1 MEDRMN
7 TLSAYRMLLVVA
19 LVFVTPAIGS
29 CGSNMEGTY
38 TQPAGGAIALD
49 LRSGGKA
56 NFSLMGENYAC
67 TYKVK
72 GDKLMLDCTPKGE
85 KIDFTIHDD
94 GSLSGSDFI
103 GVLKKSK

>member
-1 MEDRMN
+1 MN
-7 TLSAYRMLLVVA
+7 TLSASRMLLIVA

-49 LRSGGKA
+49 LRPGGKA
-56 NFSLMGENYAC
+56 GFTLMGENYAC

-72 GDKLMLDCTPKGE
+72 ADKLMLDCTPKGE

-103 GVLKKSK
+103 GILKKSK